1 MIMLRTVCCLFLL
14 ALACALPAAA
24 QPVLLKNV
32 LIYDG
37 TGRPP
42 YRGDVRIKEGRI
54 AAVGR
59 NLKPEPGETVRDER
73 GLALAPGFIDM
84 HSHADRLI
92 FELPLAENAVR
103 QGITTVLV
111 GQDGGSMFPAAEF
124 LARLEKHRAAVN
136 VATMAG
142 HGTLRRQVLKSDILR
157 PSTQAELDQMRQL
170 LRDEM
175 RAGAFGLST
184 GLEYD
189 EGQFA
194 TTDEVVALARVAAG
208 HDGFYITHVRDEG
221 NNAMESFRE
230 AIEIG
235 RRARLPVVITHIKLA
250 TTPVW
255 QTATT
260 ELPQIFSQALRQGVD
275 LKADVY
281 PYTYWQS
288 SLRVIVLDRDY
299 FNPQK
304 VERAIAENGGAARI
318 HLARYGPEP
327 EAAGQTLDAVAQR
340 WGVTPVE
347 AFMRIVRTTM
357 PQPDGAR
364 GEEGVIVASMH
375 EDDLRWFLAHPRIM
389 FSSDGGLRD
398 RHPRGAGAFPRILGE
413 YVREQGV
420 LRLETAIHKM
430 TAMPAAQLGLRD
442 RGRIAPGFYAD
453 LVLFDPA
460 RIRDR
465 ATVEEPEAPAE
476 GIDGVMVNGL
486 WVLDGGKMTGARPG
500 AVLRG
505 PGYRRP
511 RSAEAGDAPLP
522 RAGAAPAR
530 VQ

>member
-1 MIMLRTVCCLFLL
+1 MMQRVCRLL
-14 ALACALPAAA
+14 TLLLLGVLPAAA
-24 QPVLLKNV
+24 QPILLKNV
-32 LIYDG
+32 VIYDG

-42 YRGDVRIKEGRI
+42 YRGDVRIQDGRI
-54 AAVGR
+54 VAVAR
-59 NLKPEPGETVRDER
+59 ALKPVPGEIVRDER

-92 FELPLAENAVR
+92 FEVPTAENAVR

-111 GQDGGSMFPAAEF
+111 GQDGRSVFPLAEF
-124 LARLEKHRAAVN
+124 LDRLDQNPAAVN
-136 VATMAG
+136 VASMAG

-157 PSTQAELDQMRQL
+157 PSTPAELEQMRHL
-170 LRDEM
+170 LRAEM

-194 TTDEVVALARVAAG
+194 TTDEVVALARVAASHG
-208 HDGFYITHVRDEG
+208 GFYISHVRDEG
-221 NNAMESFRE
+221 NNVLQSFRE
-230 AIEIG
+230 VLEIG
-235 RRARLPVVITHIKLA
+235 RRARIPVVITHIKLA

-255 QTATT
+255 GLAPR
-260 ELPQIFSQALRQGVD
+260 EIPQLFSAAMRQGVD

-288 SLRVIVLDRDY
+288 TLRVIVLDRDY
-299 FNPQK
+299 FNPAK
-304 VERAIAENGGAARI
+304 VERAIAENGGAERI

-327 EAAGQTLDAVAQR
+327 EVAGKTLDAVAAH
-340 WGVTPVE
+340 WNLTPVE
-347 AFMRIVRTTM
+347 AFMRIVRATM
-357 PQPDGAR
+357 PREDGTPA

-398 RHPRGAGAFPRILGE
+398 RHPRGAGAFPRILGR
-413 YVREQGV
+413 YVRDEGV

-430 TAMPAAQLGLRD
+430 TAMPAEQLGLRD
-442 RGRIAPGFYAD
+442 RGRIAPGYRAD

-465 ATVEEPEAPAE
+465 ATVEQPEAHAE
-476 GIDGVMVNGL
+476 GIEAVMVNGQ
-486 WVLDGGKMTGARPG
+486 WVLDGGRITGARPG
-500 AVLRG
+500 KALRHS
-505 PGYRRP
+505 PGARRRP
-511 RSAEAGDAPLP
+511 PPQPVATASAH
-522 RAGAAPAR
+522 